1 MQFAGR
7 LSNEEKERLRTVE
20 AQLNLE
26 IATRDYR
33 MAEYF
38 DGTKH
43 YGAARHY
50 YAQVMQK
57 YPDTELASRARER
70 VGQISGEPEKPEKR
84 LAWLVDLFP
93 ESSERSRVARI
104 PELQNGG
111 TTRLAEAPANGVGAT
126 SPQ

>member
-1 MQFAGR
+1 MQFDGR

-33 MAEYF
+33 MAEYY

-43 YGAARHY
+43 YGAARQY
-50 YAQVMQK
+50 YAEVMKK
-57 YPDTELASRARER
+57 YPSTELATQARDR
-70 VGQISGEPEKPEKR
+70 LAQIGGEPDKPPKR
-84 LAWLVDLFP
+84 LAWFVDLFP

-111 TTRLAEAPANGVGAT
+111 TRLAEAPANGSGAANT
-126 SPQ
+126 Q